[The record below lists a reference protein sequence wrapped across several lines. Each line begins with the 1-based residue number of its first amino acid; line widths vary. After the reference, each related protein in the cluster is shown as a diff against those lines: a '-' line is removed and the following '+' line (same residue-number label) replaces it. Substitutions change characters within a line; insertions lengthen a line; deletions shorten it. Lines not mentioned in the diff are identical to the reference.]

1 MAVNVNTVYQT
12 VLFILNKE
20 QRGYMT
26 PAEFNSVARQVQL
39 EIFEKY
45 FEDLNQY
52 LRAPRLSTEL
62 ADRVKVV
69 EERIAEFETTSA
81 LQAGYLLPDD
91 LHRFGTMQYQP
102 NGGRMIE
109 CEESTQHQ
117 YYLAQRSKLTQ
128 PTSKHPIFTR
138 QGNILQ
144 VYPTL
149 PEAELLCYYVRKPV
163 DPIWAFTIDPT
174 NGAYIWDDPAAPSGG
189 TVYPITPSG
198 TSVHFEISDQDQT
211 ELVIEV
217 LMYAGIIIRDP
228 SIVQAASSQIQQEE
242 VTEKK

>member
-52 LRAPRLSTEL
+52 LRSPRLSTEL

-69 EERIAEFETTSA
+69 EERISEFETTA
-81 LQAGYLLPDD
+81 PLQAGYLLPTD

-102 NGGRMIE
+102 LGGRVIE

-138 QGNILQ
+138 RGNTLQ

-149 PEAELLCYYVRKPV
+149 PESELQCYYVRKPK
-163 DPIWAFTIDPT
+163 DPIWAFTIGSQGQYVWEDP
-174 NGAYIWDDPAAPSGG
+174 DAPSGG
-189 TVYPITPSG
+189 TVYPTPPG
-198 TSVHFEISDQDQT
+198 TSVNFEISDQDQT
-211 ELVIEV
+211 ELVIEI

-228 SIVQAASSQIQQEE
+228 SIVQAAASQMQREE

>member
-62 ADRVKVV
+62 ADRVKVI
-69 EERIAEFETTSA
+69 EERISEFETTAA
-81 LQAGYLLPDD
+81 LQPGYLLPAD

-138 QGNILQ
+138 RGNVLQ

-149 PEAELLCYYVRKPV
+149 PETELLCYYVRKPS

-174 NGAYIWDDPAAPSGG
+174 NGAYVWVDPDGVIPPPPI
-189 TVYPITPSG
+189 YPTPPG

-211 ELVIEV
+211 ELVLEI

>member
-12 VLFILNKE
+12 VLFLLNKE

-45 FEDLNQY
+45 FDDLNQY
-52 LRAPRLSTEL
+52 LRVPRLSTEL

-69 EERIAEFETTSA
+69 EERISEFETTGT
-81 LQAGYLLPDD
+81 LQASYVLPDD
-91 LHRFGTMQYQP
+91 LHRFGTIQYQP

-109 CEESTQHQ
+109 CEETTQHQ

-128 PTSKHPIFTR
+128 PTAKHPIFTR
-138 QGNILQ
+138 RGNTLQ
-144 VYPTL
+144 VYPSL
-149 PEAELLCYYVRKPV
+149 PFGDLHCYYVRKPV
-163 DPIWAFTIDPT
+163 DPIWAFTIGTQGQYVWEDPDT
-174 NGAYIWDDPAAPSGG
+174 PSGG
-189 TVYPITPSG
+189 TVYPTPPG

-211 ELVIEV
+211 ELVLEI
-217 LMYAGIIIRDP
+217 LLYAGIIIRDP

>member
-1 MAVNVNTVYQT
+1 MAVNVNDVYQT

-69 EERIAEFETTSA
+69 EERISEFETTNV
-81 LQAGYLLPDD
+81 LQAGYILPDN

-102 NGGRMIE
+102 NGGRIIE

-117 YYLAQRSKLTQ
+117 YYKSVRSPLTQ
-128 PTSKHPIFTR
+128 PTVDLPMFTR
-138 QGNILQ
+138 RGNVLQ

-149 PEAELLCYYVRKPV
+149 PEADLHCYYIRKPA
-163 DPIWAFTIDPT
+163 DPIWAFTIGAQGQYVWEDPLT
-174 NGAYIWDDPAAPSGG
+174 PSGG
-189 TVYPITPSG
+189 TVYPTPPG
-198 TSVHFEISDQDQT
+198 TSIDFEISDQDQT
-211 ELVIEV
+211 ELVIQI

-228 SIVQAASSQIQQEE
+228 SIVQAASQAMQMEE
-242 VTEKK
+242 AIEKK

>member
-62 ADRVKVV
+62 ADRVKVL
-69 EERIAEFETTSA
+69 EERISEFETTNP
-81 LQAGYLLPDD
+81 LQAGYILPDD
-91 LHRFGTMQYQP
+91 LHRFGTMQYEP
-102 NGGRMIE
+102 NGGRIIE

-117 YYLAQRSKLTQ
+117 YYKAVRSPLTQ
-128 PTSKHPIFTR
+128 PSTELPMFTR
-138 QGNILQ
+138 RGNVLQ

-149 PEAELLCYYVRKPV
+149 PAADLQCYYIRKPV
-163 DPIWAFTIDPT
+163 DPIWAFTIGPQGQYVWEDPL
-174 NGAYIWDDPAAPSGG
+174 NPSGG
-189 TVYPITPSG
+189 TIYPNVT
-198 TSVHFEISDQDQT
+198 TSVNFEISDQDQT
-211 ELVIEV
+211 ELVLEI

-228 SIVQAASSQIQQEE
+228 SIVQAAASQIQQEE

>member
-12 VLFILNKE
+12 VLFLLNKE

-45 FEDLNQY
+45 FDDLNQY
-52 LRAPRLSTEL
+52 LRVPRLSTEL

-69 EERIAEFETTSA
+69 EERISEFETTA
-81 LQAGYLLPDD
+81 VLQATYVLPAD
-91 LHRFGTMQYQP
+91 LHRFGTIQYQP

-109 CEESTQHQ
+109 CEETTQHE

-128 PTSKHPIFTR
+128 PSTTHPIFTR
-138 QGNILQ
+138 RGDTLQ
-144 VYPTL
+144 VYPSL
-149 PEAELLCYYVRKPV
+149 PVADLHCYYVRKPV
-163 DPIWAFTIDPT
+163 DPIWAFTIGTQGQYVWVDPD
-174 NGAYIWDDPAAPSGG
+174 GALPPGLI
-189 TVYPITPSG
+189 YPTPPG

-211 ELVIEV
+211 ELVLEI
-217 LMYAGIIIRDP
+217 LLYAGIIIRDP